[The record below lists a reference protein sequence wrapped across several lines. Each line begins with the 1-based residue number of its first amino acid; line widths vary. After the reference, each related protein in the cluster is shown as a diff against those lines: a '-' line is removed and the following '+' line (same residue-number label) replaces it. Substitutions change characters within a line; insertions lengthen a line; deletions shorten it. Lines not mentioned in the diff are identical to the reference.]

1 MVEESEDEPPGG
13 RMLLV
18 VLLLC
23 GFQTAIAQ
31 EDAISGDSSYFCI
44 QGVFFNWASPEFSK
58 CWPVSN

>member
-31 EDAISGDSSYFCI
+31 EDTISGDSYYFCI
-44 QGVFFNWASPEFSK
+44 LSK
-58 CWPVSN
+58 HIDS

>member
-31 EDAISGDSSYFCI
+31 EDVISGDTYIILIFEKK
-44 QGVFFNWASPEFSK
+44 VFKIPF
-58 CWPVSN
+58 VYLQQ

>member
-1 MVEESEDEPPGG
+1 MKGMVEVSEDEPPGG

-31 EDAISGDSSYFCI
+31 KDAISGDTYYFCI
-44 QGVFFNWASPEFSK
+44 LR
-58 CWPVSN
+58 